1 MYRYVNRSELSHSFL
16 LLNNYAFLFLILVPA
31 EVEVEATVKDFL
43 DMNEVTFFQFPL
55 PPECITVALK
65 VLGAGG
71 RVVLYASGKVQNPSE
86 ALYDVKL
93 DTSSSIDAFV
103 DPLEVV
109 YAMEYSHHNTN
120 VSLFN
125 STVYVSLLRVGQRS
139 EFVFST
145 VHGNVTLPALATA
158 TTSPPTTQS
167 QTDDTTATNRTGVVM
182 TSNES
187 KTLV

>member
-1 MYRYVNRSELSHSFL
+1 
-16 LLNNYAFLFLILVPA
+16 
-31 EVEVEATVKDFL
+31 
-43 DMNEVTFFQFPL
+43 MNEVTFFQLPL
-55 PPECITVALK
+55 PPEGITVALK
-65 VLGAGG
+65 VSGAGG

-109 YAMEYSHHNTN
+109 YAMEYSHHNAN

-125 STVYVSLLRVGQRS
+125 STVYVSLLGVGQRS

-167 QTDDTTATNRTGVVM
+167 QTEDTTATNRTGVVM